1 MDTYWDKTFENYK
14 NSHTKSIADLE
25 YLNLA
30 GIEKVSNKDLAHNLH
45 VNTYRSDLGFKV
57 VISSLTK
64 ERKLNLQ
71 NKEELEKLHK
81 KLELF
86 GDLDK
91 IVRSQRTELKKAN
104 QSLEDLNRELQA
116 LRSDYLSRRPL
127 SKKDVE
133 ELVLRI
139 SEQPKLVEQQTEALT
154 RELSEKVD
162 KVEALIHRLEKV
174 IIG

>member
-1 MDTYWDKTFENYK
+1 M
-14 NSHTKSIADLE
+14 HI
-25 YLNLA
+25 
-30 GIEKVSNKDLAHNLH
+30 
-45 VNTYRSDLGFKV
+45 NTYRSDLGFKV
-57 VISSLTK
+57 VISSISK
-64 ERKLNLQ
+64 ERKINLQ
-71 NKEELEKLHK
+71 IKEEIENLHK

-91 IVRSQRTELKKAN
+91 IVRSQRTELKQAN
-104 QSLEDLNRELQA
+104 QRLENLSRELQA
-116 LRSDYLSRRPL
+116 LRTDYLSRRPL

-139 SEQPKLVEQQTEALT
+139 SEQPKFIEQQTEALT

>member
-1 MDTYWDKTFENYK
+1 M
-14 NSHTKSIADLE
+14 
-25 YLNLA
+25 NLA

-57 VISSLTK
+57 VIASLTK

-91 IVRSQRTELKKAN
+91 IVRSQRTELKRAN